1 MLISSNRVSSTWQFD
16 LNIVISSF
24 GIVDIKLLDEEVVRS
39 IATQHNKS
47 TAQVLLKW
55 ALQHGVGKCMQYACC
70 DTLQECCL
78 NEILLN
84 VRKRKKIIAP

>member
-1 MLISSNRVSSTWQFD
+1 M
-16 LNIVISSF
+16 NIVISSF
-24 GIVDIKLLDEEVVRS
+24 GVVDIKLLDEEVVRS

-55 ALQHGVGKCMQYACC
+55 ALQHGVGKCMQYACF

-78 NEILLN
+78 GEILL
-84 VRKRKKIIAP
+84 KLCEKKEKIIGP